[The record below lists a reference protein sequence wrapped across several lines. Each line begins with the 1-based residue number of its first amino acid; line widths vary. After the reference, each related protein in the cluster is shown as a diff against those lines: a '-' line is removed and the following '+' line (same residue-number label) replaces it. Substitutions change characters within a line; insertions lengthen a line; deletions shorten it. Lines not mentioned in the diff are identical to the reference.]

1 MNGLV
6 CDQDLIDI
14 VKEHKITSGFLERER
29 KLILAENY
37 LEYET
42 GDLKGSRFTRLNKS
56 DIADF
61 KHGMDWIVWYR
72 FTVGRQ
78 FSVSFKDKNNKE
90 LRILFDSYFGLH
102 KQNEQLYADIV
113 EDIWQY
119 YHSDIVNTFLDK
131 FRNSEA
137 FEIQGIKI
145 NKDGVKLR
153 GDNLLL
159 TWPKVSIKEYYRYFA
174 VYNKENPEMHSRISY
189 NEYGTETLWG
199 VLKAILKEENT
210 KEEGS

>member
-1 MNGLV
+1 M
-6 CDQDLIDI
+6 
-14 VKEHKITSGFLERER
+14 KEYRIRSGFFERER
-29 KLILAENY
+29 KLIVAENY

-42 GDLKGSRFTRLNKS
+42 GDLKGSEFTRLNKS

-61 KHGMDWIVWYR
+61 KHGTDWIVWYR

-78 FSVSFKDKNNKE
+78 FSITLKDKKKKE

-102 KQNEQLYADIV
+102 KQNDQLYADIV
-113 EDIWQY
+113 EDIWNF
-119 YHSDIVNTFLDK
+119 YHADIVDIFRHR

-153 GDNLLL
+153 RDNLLI

-174 VYNKENPEMHSRISY
+174 VYNNENPEIHSRISY

-199 VLKAILKEENT
+199 VLKAILKEGNT
-210 KEEGS
+210 KGERS